1 MRSLAEPGDSVG
13 VIAGQSIGEPATQMT
28 LNTFHLAGHGAVNV
42 TLGIPRLREII
53 MQAAR
58 SIGTPMMTLPLLPS
72 ATEDAANR
80 LKKKLH
86 RIGLDQL
93 LEPECYFRVVDYL
106 ANTTYGA
113 SYTPYV
119 RKYELNMNLLP
130 AEVIKKAYGLDM
142 DTVLRVILEDFLPLL
157 GTLMTKDVRR
167 AAKVSNLELDIE
179 TAINGKDLSNT
190 KRVRLP
196 KKQAR
201 EEKKQ
206 QQQQQVRGTA
216 DSEDD
221 EEEGDEAIGEA
232 DGMDAV
238 RLSKGGRVEYEEN
251 ENGNGNEDS
260 NENENENQND
270 NENENEKEN
279 DNEGE
284 SESDSTDRMDEEK
297 PAEAAESKMEE
308 EPRGKAAFPRPAEK
322 APADY
327 TILEAPFKVLK
338 LKFFRRAMYNARDNK
353 VRVEFEF
360 SPSIPKLLLIEL
372 AEKAAAQILVNSIE
386 HINRCIVMDR
396 SEPDAPL
403 TLQTEGVNFPTV
415 WAHQRLVD
423 VNKIYSNDIWQIL
436 ETYGVEAAR
445 TAIVTEITRVF
456 DVYSI
461 SVDPRH
467 LTLIADYMTQDGGYR
482 PMNRAGMENIESPF
496 QQMSFETTTHFLNNA
511 ILNGASD
518 SMVSPSA
525 CIATGKAIKAGTGC
539 FKVMQPLSVW
549 NVCSRN

>member
-1 MRSLAEPGDSVG
+1 
-13 VIAGQSIGEPATQMT
+13 
-28 LNTFHLAGHGAVNV
+28 
-42 TLGIPRLREII
+42 
-53 MQAAR
+53 
-58 SIGTPMMTLPLLPS
+58 
-72 ATEDAANR
+72 
-80 LKKKLH
+80 
-86 RIGLDQL
+86 
-93 LEPECYFRVVDYL
+93 
-106 ANTTYGA
+106 
-113 SYTPYV
+113 
-119 RKYELNMNLLP
+119 
-130 AEVIKKAYGLDM
+130 M
-142 DTVLRVILEDFLPLL
+142 DTVLHVIMEEFLPLL

-179 TAINGKDLSNT
+179 TAISGKDLSNT
-190 KRVRLP
+190 KRVKLP

-201 EEKKQ
+201 EETK
-206 QQQQQVRGTA
+206 QVRGTA

-232 DGMDAV
+232 DGMDGV
-238 RLSKGGRVEYEEN
+238 RLNKGGRVEYEEN
-251 ENGNGNEDS
+251 EN
-260 NENENENQND
+260 ENENEMKS
-270 NENENEKEN
+270 ENENEA
-279 DNEGE
+279 
-284 SESDSTDRMDEEK
+284 ESDSTG
-297 PAEAAESKMEE
+297 KMEE
-308 EPRGKAAFPRPAEK
+308 ENDSTSAKMEEEEEEEEEEESSSASKATPGQTPFPRPMEK

-372 AEKAAAQILVNSIE
+372 AEKAASQILVNAIE
-386 HINRCIVMDR
+386 HITRCILMDR
-396 SEPDAPL
+396 SGPDAPL

-415 WAHQRLVD
+415 WAHQGLVD

-467 LTLIADYMTQDGGYR
+467 LTLIADYMTQDGAYR

-511 ILNGASD
+511 ILNGTSD

-549 NVCSRN
+549 NVCSRNSFLFLLLLYF